1 MAATIT
7 IKNTTLSEADVR
19 LAESSSRTLQSLIR
33 PTGAGNDNKPDR
45 AQEAPLRIHI
55 ERADGEQADLA
66 LPSAALPLFLSL
78 LTELGHGKGV
88 RIVATDAEVTTQQ
101 AADFLK
107 VSRPYFVKLLES
119 GKIPY
124 RSVGPRRRVLI
135 EDLLAYKAKEEAE
148 RHRGLDE
155 LVAEAQKLG
164 MY

>member
-1 MAATIT
+1 M
-7 IKNTTLSEADVR
+7 LYQADVR
-19 LAESSSRTLQSLIR
+19 LAESSSRTLQTLIR
-33 PTGAGNDNKPDR
+33 AADVGSDNKSDQ

-55 ERADGEQADLA
+55 ERADGEKADLA
-66 LPSAALPLFLSL
+66 VPSAALLLFLSL
-78 LTELGHGKGV
+78 LTELGQGKGV
-88 RIVATDAEVTTQQ
+88 RVVATDAEVTTQQ
-101 AADFLK
+101 GADFLK

-135 EDLLAYKAKEEAE
+135 EDLLAYKASEEAE
-148 RHRGLDE
+148 RHQGLDE